1 MQLLPID
8 RRSNLSREEFIE
20 NYLKPKRPVV
30 FTDLAKD
37 WPALN
42 KWTFEWLRDNHGDLE
57 VPLFDNNVHNSKSYY
72 QAAKT
77 MRFGDYLSLIEKG
90 PSDLR
95 IFLFDIFKKAPELKS
110 DIRFPTIMDGFLK
123 SYKFMFFGG
132 QNSVV
137 NLHYDMDCSHVFLTQ
152 FQTRKQIILFS
163 PEDSEKIYH
172 HPYTV
177 QSHIDPL
184 KPDYEKFPALKNVKG
199 YEAVIGHGET
209 IFMPSLWWHYIKYVD
224 GGFSVALRA
233 NDSVFTQ
240 VRGGYN
246 LVRHTVIDKGMNFLM
261 GENWKK
267 WKEKKAIEN
276 AQEALKEEA

>member
-1 MQLLPID
+1 MQLKPIEK
-8 RRSNLSREEFIE
+8 RSNLSREEFIE

-42 KWTFEWLRDNHGDLE
+42 KWTFQWLRENHGDLE
-57 VPLFDNNVHNSKSYY
+57 VPLYDNNVHSSKSYY
-72 QAAKT
+72 QAART

-95 IFLFDIFKKAPELKS
+95 IFLFDIFKKAPELKQ
-110 DIRFPTIMDGFLK
+110 DIIFPTIMDGFLK

-132 QNSVV
+132 QDSVV
-137 NLHYDMDCSHVFLTQ
+137 RLHYDMDCSHVFLTQ
-152 FQTRKQIILFS
+152 FQTRKQVILFA

-184 KPDYEKFPALKNVKG
+184 NPDYDKFPALKNVTG
-199 YEAVIGHGET
+199 YEATIGHGET

-224 GGFSVALRA
+224 GGYSVALRA
-233 NDSVFTQ
+233 NDSIFTQ

-246 LVRHTVIDKGMNFLM
+246 LVRHTFIDKGMNLLM

-267 WKEKKAIEN
+267 WKEDKASEN
-276 AQEALKEEA
+276 ALESMKA